1 MTSEQTPEQIA
12 QARKV
17 ITYKR
22 WRWMPGMR
30 WAMLRAAPLENYY
43 GRICDRGLP
52 PASGAIPDL
61 SDPATLG
68 CMLALVRELYGDPGL
83 YVRLSQTTR
92 ESDGIRAWEVVGW
105 LNPAGDR
112 EIGGPW
118 RSWGFAS
125 EAEALCDTIRNA

>member
-1 MTSEQTPEQIA
+1 MTNELTDL
-12 QARKV
+12 ARRAVACKG
-17 ITYKR
+17 
-22 WRWMPGMR
+22 WRWVPGMR
-30 WAMLRAAPLENYY
+30 WAMLRDAPLESYY

-52 PASGAIPDL
+52 PVSGAIPDL

-92 ESDGIRAWEVVGW
+92 EGDGIRAWEVLGW
-105 LNPAGDR
+105 LNPAGGR
-112 EIGGPW
+112 EVGGSW